1 MYSNLRF
8 VISASLVGCA
18 GLIAV
23 LALLPATFEERLLA
37 SDEASAQ
44 PCKEQHWL
52 QLDPNCLSRRGM
64 PWVADAPAP
73 NTTATA
79 TESVPEQAVT
89 EQAVTEQAVTETQ
102 PSASAAER
110 REIEATAP
118 RQEAPVPPVVAEEP
132 AGTTQRSDI
141 TAPQPSVP
149 QQEASSPP
157 VATEPPPPVTAERH
171 VPKPHAEPSRHAAPA
186 APQLHEKRHVARPA
200 VEPQTPAPAPKK
212 TAREN
217 RGAKQTDEALNAV
230 RRFQDNLRDIPVS
243 SYAGDGTRRTIVI
256 RPTSIQDVYYYSAP
270 R

>member
-89 EQAVTEQAVTETQ
+89 EQAVTETQ

-157 VATEPPPPVTAERH
+157 VAAEPPPPVTAERH
-171 VPKPHAEPSRHAAPA
+171 MPKPHAEPSRHAAPA

-200 VEPQTPAPAPKK
+200 VEPQTPALAPKK

-256 RPTSIQDVYYYSAP
+256 RPMSIQDVYYYSAP

>member
-1 MYSNLRF
+1 LYSNLRF

-89 EQAVTEQAVTETQ
+89 EQAVTETQ

-141 TAPQPSVP
+141 TAPQPAVP
-149 QQEASSPP
+149 QQEVSSPP

-171 VPKPHAEPSRHAAPA
+171 VPKPHASPPATRRQPRPSCTRSGTSRG
-186 APQLHEKRHVARPA
+186 PQSSRKHPHSLRRKQRARIVAR
-200 VEPQTPAPAPKK
+200 
-212 TAREN
+212 N
-217 RGAKQTDEALNAV
+217 
-230 RRFQDNLRDIPVS
+230 
-243 SYAGDGTRRTIVI
+243 
-256 RPTSIQDVYYYSAP
+256 RPTRPSTPCADFKTICATFP
-270 R
+270 